1 MCSENGTESAVAEAS
16 YSSWQARR
24 RFGIKG
30 KDKMAHSK
38 RNTGPQ
44 KLEDEGVK
52 LWLPHWEIEIF
63 HQKAF
68 IGIQFT
74 PVFTILCPVKQRHR

>member
-1 MCSENGTESAVAEAS
+1 MESGVAEV
-16 YSSWQARR
+16 YHSSWEARR

-44 KLEDEGVK
+44 NLEDEGVK
-52 LWLPHWEIEIF
+52 L
-63 HQKAF
+63 
-68 IGIQFT
+68 
-74 PVFTILCPVKQRHR
+74 